1 MATKKKEKT
10 YSAKEIQDKI
20 LSRHQNVGV
29 NKEIKVAP
37 PKGTVEVTNI
47 LPDPFTHKNG
57 VIKVGGKGKVTPYEA
72 DLYRRKKQI
81 I

>member
-47 LPDPFTHKNG
+47 
-57 VIKVGGKGKVTPYEA
+57 A
-72 DLYRRKKQI
+72 I
-81 I
+81 IRL